1 MSGIKIGTARILTGI
16 GYVLLA
22 AAAVYFGGYAAL
34 AICFVIAS
42 FVLFDAVE
50 ALRKAGIRPL
60 RITAYIT
67 AVAALPMYLIK
78 GLGGVFCIFA
88 ISVIITLC
96 IAVFSKQRTFR
107 DIVFTLFLYMYPI
120 LPSLMFV
127 FITAYRIQENN
138 RIFLMMMFLLPSA
151 CDVFALLFGMAWGK
165 RKLCPAISPQ
175 KTVAGCIGSFVGG
188 TLAGLVSG
196 MIINAFF
203 TDIIPLYHYVLLGF
217 ASGFFSQVGDLSASM
232 LKRFCGIKDFGKY
245 LPGHGGMLDRFDSAI
260 VVAVWIF
267 FYMEIILG

>member
-1 MSGIKIGTARILTGI
+1 
-16 GYVLLA
+16 
-22 AAAVYFGGYAAL
+22 
-34 AICFVIAS
+34 
-42 FVLFDAVE
+42 
-50 ALRKAGIRPL
+50 
-60 RITAYIT
+60 
-67 AVAALPMYLIK
+67 
-78 GLGGVFCIFA
+78 
-88 ISVIITLC
+88 
-96 IAVFSKQRTFR
+96 
-107 DIVFTLFLYMYPI
+107 
-120 LPSLMFV
+120 MFV
-127 FITAYRIQENN
+127 FIPAYRVQENN
-138 RIFLMMMFLLPSA
+138 RIFLLMMFLLPSA

-165 RKLCPAISPQ
+165 RKLCPAISPK

-188 TLAGLVSG
+188 TLAGLASG
-196 MIINAFF
+196 IIINACF

>member
-1 MSGIKIGTARILTGI
+1 
-16 GYVLLA
+16 
-22 AAAVYFGGYAAL
+22 
-34 AICFVIAS
+34 
-42 FVLFDAVE
+42 
-50 ALRKAGIRPL
+50 
-60 RITAYIT
+60 
-67 AVAALPMYLIK
+67 MYLIK

-127 FITAYRIQENN
+127 FIPAYRVQENN

-165 RKLCPAISPQ
+165 RKLCPAISPK

-188 TLAGLVSG
+188 TLAGLASG
-196 MIINAFF
+196 IIINACF